1 LGQATLAQRVLPVK
15 LTMMSGPCED
25 AKMKAAGHL
34 KTMLVSL
41 WIAAPLCVADDASA
55 LGYVQLSFG
64 SKQAGYGNGHV
75 QYDRASLTPYYDY
88 RDAWMACEAS
98 GDFGPC
104 DELPRWINFG
114 LSITEAELRISGAV
128 FETSDFSWSFYVT
141 GECFIENCGRDYS
154 SINIDNGPDFIW
166 QECDG
171 RYGSITEAGLFKDC
185 GEFEYLDGRIN
196 GV

>member
-64 SKQAGYGNGHV
+64 SEQAG
-75 QYDRASLTPYYDY
+75 
-88 RDAWMACEAS
+88 
-98 GDFGPC
+98 
-104 DELPRWINFG
+104 
-114 LSITEAELRISGAV
+114 
-128 FETSDFSWSFYVT
+128 
-141 GECFIENCGRDYS
+141 
-154 SINIDNGPDFIW
+154 
-166 QECDG
+166 
-171 RYGSITEAGLFKDC
+171 
-185 GEFEYLDGRIN
+185 
-196 GV
+196 

>member
-1 LGQATLAQRVLPVK
+1 
-15 LTMMSGPCED
+15 
-25 AKMKAAGHL
+25 MKAAGHL

-55 LGYVQLSFG
+55 LGYLQLSFG
-64 SKQAGYGNGHV
+64 SEQAGYGNGHV
-75 QYDRASLTPYYDY
+75 QYDPASLTPYYDY

-141 GECFIENCGRDYS
+141 GECFIEDCGRDYS
-154 SINIDNGPDFIW
+154 SINIDNGLLASDFF
-166 QECDG
+166 DG
-171 RYGSITEAGLFKDC
+171 WAKGRLHDAGAHKSLIH
-185 GEFEYLDGRIN
+185 GQATVLPA
-196 GV
+196 